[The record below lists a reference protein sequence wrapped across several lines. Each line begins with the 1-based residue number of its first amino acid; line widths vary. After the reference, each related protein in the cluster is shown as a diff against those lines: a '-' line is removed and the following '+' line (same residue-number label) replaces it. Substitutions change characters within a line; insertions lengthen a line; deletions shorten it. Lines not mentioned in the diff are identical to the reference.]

1 MPNIQPDDSV
11 QVAAPSTNVPSAPSF
26 IKTFDV
32 RDANGNVVSIQAV
45 CLVNEYGRITDPITD
60 QTGRELVDLLRQL
73 LVYFSTGDIRSA
85 D

>member
-1 MPNIQPDDSV
+1 MPYTPDDSV
-11 QVAAPSTNVPSAPSF
+11 QIATPTTTTPNAPSY

-45 CLVNEYGRITDPITD
+45 ALVNEFGRLVDPITD
-60 QTGRELVDLLRQL
+60 QTGRELCDLLRQL